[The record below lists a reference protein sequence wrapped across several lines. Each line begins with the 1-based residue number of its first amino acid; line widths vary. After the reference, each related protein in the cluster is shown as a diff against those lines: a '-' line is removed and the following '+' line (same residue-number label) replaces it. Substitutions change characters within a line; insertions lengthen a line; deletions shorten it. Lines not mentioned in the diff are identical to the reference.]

1 MKKIIWSILFLL
13 ILLGVSTIW
22 IILSQRRLNVSTGQF
37 GRLTHQTKTFPTA
50 PQTVQLDLRTA
61 RLEIRSGT
69 HYQLSMDHVINHQF
83 KITNHQQQ
91 LRITEAHATQH
102 QIEIGKTP
110 VITLTVPQNL
120 QRLTVNQ
127 LNGTLILNQLTVGT
141 LAISHSNGT
150 TTATDLTLIHG
161 GQLTKKNGRTDLRQ
175 LTSDGLRVTVK
186 TGQFK
191 YNGTKRT
198 NSYTQPG
205 EAPLTITSGTGQVRV
220 TTP

>member
-13 ILLGVSTIW
+13 ILLGVFTIW
-22 IILSQRRLNVSTGQF
+22 IILSQRRLNVSTGQL
-37 GRLTHQTKTFPTA
+37 GQLTRQTQTLPTA

-61 RLEIRSGT
+61 HLEIRSGT
-69 HYQLSMDHVINHQF
+69 HYQLAMNHVMTHQF
-83 KITNHQQQ
+83 KITNHHQQ
-91 LRITEAHATQH
+91 LRITEGHATQH

-110 VITLTVPQNL
+110 VITLTVPQSL

-127 LNGTLILNQLTVGT
+127 LNGTLILNRLTVDT
-141 LAISHSNGT
+141 LAIKHDNGT

-175 LTSDGLRVTVK
+175 LTSDGLKVTVK

-191 YNGTKRT
+191 LNGTKRA

-205 EAPLTITSGTGQVRV
+205 EDPLTITSGTGQVRV